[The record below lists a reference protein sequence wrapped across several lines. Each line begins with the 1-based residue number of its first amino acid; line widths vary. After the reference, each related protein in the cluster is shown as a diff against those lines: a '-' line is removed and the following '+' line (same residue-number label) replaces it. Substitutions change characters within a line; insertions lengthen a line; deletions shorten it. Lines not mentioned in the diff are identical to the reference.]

1 MHHDVAYKLV
11 YCHESMHV
19 QMRVQHAGWSPDVA
33 KWDSDDDS
41 DAEDDWLG
49 DEAVSPS
56 EEQLRMLL
64 I

>member
-1 MHHDVAYKLV
+1 MLDGL
-11 YCHESMHV
+11 
-19 QMRVQHAGWSPDVA
+19 QMLQIA
-33 KWDSDDDS
+33 KWDSDSDDDS

-56 EEQLRMLL
+56 EEQLRTLL